1 MGPGLIRPPGTLPF
15 LQALLLLD
23 MSLLQLLCLL
33 LVMLL
38 DLLPSSFVGT
48 LSRYSLM
55 ILLLLL
61 LEPLVIAILSR
72 G

>member
-38 DLLPSSFVGT
+38 DLLPSPFVDI

-61 LEPLVIAILSR
+61 LEPLVIAILSC

>member
-1 MGPGLIRPPGTLPF
+1 MGPGLIRPRGALPF

-38 DLLPSSFVGT
+38 DLLPSPFVGI